1 MEQLSFALEFR
12 KSKRPPNRTD
22 LTATRVR
29 EVLDY
34 NAETG
39 VLTWK
44 VNRQGFAKPGREA
57 GYVSPQRNTSY
68 RLVKIDGVL
77 YLAHRVCFL
86 HFYGA
91 WPSGEID
98 HQDQNGLN
106 NRISNLRA
114 VTRAGNAQ
122 NQPKHSRNKSGVTG
136 VSWNRACRKWRAAI
150 RVCGVQDYL
159 GQFDTLAE
167 AAHARKRAERRY
179 GFSENHGR
187 DLRQKP
193 ETKAKAA

>member
-1 MEQLSFALEFR
+1 MEQLSFTLELR

-22 LTATRVR
+22 LTATRAR

-34 NAETG
+34 DPETG
-39 VLTWK
+39 VLTWRVRPARHVK
-44 VNRQGFAKPGREA
+44 AGSVA
-57 GYVSPQRNTSY
+57 GYVSRQPRTSY
-68 RLVKIDGVL
+68 RVVKIDGVL

-91 WPSGEID
+91 WPSAEID

-122 NQPKHSRNKSGVTG
+122 NQPKQSRNKSGVTG

-159 GQFDTLAE
+159 GQFDTLAD
-167 AAHARKRAERRY
+167 AAHARKLAERRY
-179 GFSENHGR
+179 NFHPNHGR
-187 DLRQKP
+187 AQ
-193 ETKAKAA
+193 EAA